1 MKKVTIKHYLNKR
14 LQPSI
19 IYDGI
24 TAYPLY
30 LQIIV
35 QRKSQQIKSF
45 LNAYQSEL
53 AFNIMQGGGSPAE
66 YMKETTFYENLN
78 FSIGEEPK
86 AIQTAIEYL
95 LQNNIDYSLKS
106 ECFKEFINT
115 YLEPAYKVFSREA
128 AKVEIYDNWAELFV
142 NCLNL
147 CDNTLLMNQRIIKQ
161 VANINILDYL
171 PADYIKIWQVVE
183 IIKQTA
189 GGCGLFPKF
198 ASDSPKDNIIKAM
211 ETGAARE
218 ICQINPQTYINK
230 GEVLEIFG
238 YLSRR
243 INQSIK
249 ILFA

>member
-45 LNAYQSEL
+45 FNAYQSEE
-53 AFNIMQGGGSPAE
+53 AFNIMTSGGSKAE
-66 YMKETTFYENLN
+66 YIN

-95 LQNNIDYSLKS
+95 IQNNIVYSLKS
-106 ECFKEFINT
+106 DCFKEFINT

-128 AKVEIYDNWAELFV
+128 AKVEIYDNWAELFI

-198 ASDSPKDNIIKAM
+198 ASDSPKDDILKAM
-211 ETGAARE
+211 ETEAARE
-218 ICQINPQTYINK
+218 ICKINPQTYINK